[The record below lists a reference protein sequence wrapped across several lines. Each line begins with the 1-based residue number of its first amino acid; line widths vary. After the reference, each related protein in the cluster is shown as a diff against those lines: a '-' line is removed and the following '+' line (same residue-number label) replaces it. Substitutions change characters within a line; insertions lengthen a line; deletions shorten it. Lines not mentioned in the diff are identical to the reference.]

1 MSQKKRTEITIET
14 KRLVTIKRGGQKIVR
29 GWCGQCGENRSLLT
43 IEYTALLSGIS
54 HRQLFRYIES
64 GRLHFS
70 EVAGKSLLCLTSL
83 CELMPQTKEFSPS
96 FLE

>member
-14 KRLVTIKRGGQKIVR
+14 KRLVSIRRGGQIVR
-29 GWCGQCGENRSLLT
+29 GWCGPCGENRPLLT

-64 GRLHFS
+64 GQLHFS
-70 EVAGKSLLCLTSL
+70 EVAGKPLLCLASL
-83 CELMPQTKEFSPS
+83 CGLMPRMKELSRS
-96 FLE
+96 LLE